1 MIETWRWFGPTDKV
15 TLNDIRQ
22 TGASGIVTSLY
33 HLEPGIVW
41 KKEEISSRLT
51 EIAGSKSLLTK
62 LSWQVVESLP
72 VSEVIKTGSHPRD
85 EHIKAWIESMENLSE
100 LGINVICYNFMP
112 ILDWT
117 RTELAAPMS
126 NGATAMYFDLLDF
139 IAFDCFILERMDSQN
154 DYEKQLVDKAKNR
167 FEGFSEEKKLILSKN
182 ITAGLPGAGETL
194 TFQEVKRRLDGY
206 SGIDADKLRENF
218 KYFLDAVVPTA
229 EKLGVRLCCHPDDP
243 PWSLLGLP
251 RIMSTE
257 EDYNWLVNVHPS
269 KANGITFCTG
279 SLGTS
284 FENDLPG
291 MVSRLGKHIHFFH
304 LRNVTREQESIPT
317 SFYEDEHLSGNSDMI
332 DIISEIIRE
341 ENRRKAEGR
350 EDWSIP
356 MRPDHGQNILDDH
369 GRNAM
374 PGYPAIG
381 RLKGLAELR
390 GVFKALE
397 HKMCTEE

>member
-15 TLNDIRQ
+15 TLSDIRQ

-33 HLEPGIVW
+33 HLEPGLVW

-51 EIAGSKSLLTK
+51 EIAGSKSHPTN

-126 NGATAMYFDLLDF
+126 SGATAMYFDLLDF
-139 IAFDCFILERMDSQN
+139 IAFDCFILERINAQS
-154 DYEKQLVDKAKNR
+154 DYEKQLVDVAKKR
-167 FEGFSEEKKLILSKN
+167 FEGFSKEKKSTLSKN
-182 ITAGLPGAGETL
+182 ITAGLPGAGEKL
-194 TFQEVKRRLDGY
+194 TFEEVKRRLEGY

-243 PWSLLGLP
+243 PWPLLGLP

-257 EDYNWLVNVHPS
+257 EDYNWLVNIHPS

-279 SLGTS
+279 SLGAS

-291 MVSRLGKHIHFFH
+291 MVSRMGQHIHFLH

-332 DIISEIIRE
+332 EIISEIIRE

-397 HKMCTEE
+397 HKI

>member
-15 TLNDIRQ
+15 TLDDIRQ

-41 KKEEISSRLT
+41 KKEEISSRLV
-51 EIAGSKSLLTK
+51 EIAGSKSHLNN

-100 LGINVICYNFMP
+100 LGIKVICYNFMP

-126 NGATAMYFDLLDF
+126 SGATAMYFDLLDF

-243 PWSLLGLP
+243 PWPLLGLP

-332 DIISEIIRE
+332 QIISEIIRE

-397 HKMCTEE
+397 HKI

>member
-15 TLNDIRQ
+15 TLDDIRQ

-41 KKEEISSRLT
+41 KKEEISSRLA
-51 EIAGSKSLLTK
+51 EIAGSKSHLTN
-62 LSWQVVESLP
+62 LSWKVVESLP
-72 VSEVIKTGSHPRD
+72 VSEVIKMGSHPRD
-85 EHIKAWIESMENLSE
+85 EHIKAWIKSMENLSE
-100 LGINVICYNFMP
+100 VGIDVICYNFMP

-126 NGATAMYFDLLDF
+126 SGATAMYFDLLDF

-369 GRNAM
+369 DRNAM

>member
-15 TLNDIRQ
+15 TLSDIRQ

-33 HLEPGIVW
+33 HLEPGLVW

-51 EIAGSKSLLTK
+51 EIAGSKSHPTN

-100 LGINVICYNFMP
+100 LGIKVICYNFMP

-126 NGATAMYFDLLDF
+126 SGATAMYFDLLDF
-139 IAFDCFILERMDSQN
+139 IAFDCFILERINAQS
-154 DYEKQLVDKAKNR
+154 DYEKQLVDVAKKR
-167 FEGFSEEKKLILSKN
+167 FEGFSKEKKSTLSKN
-182 ITAGLPGAGETL
+182 ITAGLPGAGEKL
-194 TFQEVKRRLDGY
+194 TFEEVKRRLEGY

-243 PWSLLGLP
+243 PWPLLGLP

-257 EDYNWLVNVHPS
+257 EDYNWLVNIHPS

-279 SLGTS
+279 SLGAS

-291 MVSRLGKHIHFFH
+291 MVSRMGQHIHFLH

-317 SFYEDEHLSGNSDMI
+317 SFYEDEHLSGNTDMI
-332 DIISEIIRE
+332 ETISEIIRE

-397 HKMCTEE
+397 HKICTEE

>member
-41 KKEEISSRLT
+41 KKEEISSRLA
-51 EIAGSKSLLTK
+51 EIAGSKSHLTN
-62 LSWQVVESLP
+62 LSWKVVESLP

-85 EHIKAWIESMENLSE
+85 EHIKAWIKSMENLSE

-126 NGATAMYFDLLDF
+126 SGATAMYFDLLDF

-243 PWSLLGLP
+243 PWPLLGLP

-257 EDYNWLVNVHPS
+257 EDYNWLVNIHPS

-332 DIISEIIRE
+332 EIISEIIRE

>member
-1 MIETWRWFGPTDKV
+1 
-15 TLNDIRQ
+15 
-22 TGASGIVTSLY
+22 
-33 HLEPGIVW
+33 
-41 KKEEISSRLT
+41 
-51 EIAGSKSLLTK
+51 
-62 LSWQVVESLP
+62 
-72 VSEVIKTGSHPRD
+72 
-85 EHIKAWIESMENLSE
+85 
-100 LGINVICYNFMP
+100 MP

-117 RTELAAPMS
+117 RTELAAPMFS
-126 NGATAMYFDLLDF
+126 GATAMYFDLLDF
-139 IAFDCFILERMDSQN
+139 IAFDCFILERMDAQN
-154 DYEKQLVDKAKNR
+154 DYEKQLVDKAKHR
-167 FEGFSEEKKLILSKN
+167 FEGFSKEKKLILSKN

-194 TFQEVKRRLDGY
+194 TFQEVKRRLEGY

-243 PWSLLGLP
+243 PWPLLGLP

-332 DIISEIIRE
+332 EIISEIIRE

-397 HKMCTEE
+397 HKICTEE

>member
-41 KKEEISSRLT
+41 KKEEISSRLI
-51 EIAGSKSLLTK
+51 EIAGSKSYPTN

-126 NGATAMYFDLLDF
+126 SGATAMYFDLLDF
-139 IAFDCFILERMDSQN
+139 IAFDCFILERINAQS
-154 DYEKQLVDKAKNR
+154 DYEKQLVDVAKKR
-167 FEGFSEEKKLILSKN
+167 FEGFSKEKKLTLSKN
-182 ITAGLPGAGETL
+182 ITAGLPGAGEKL
-194 TFQEVKRRLDGY
+194 TFQEVKRRLEGY
-206 SGIDADKLRENF
+206 SEIDADKLRENF

-243 PWSLLGLP
+243 PWPLLGLP

-257 EDYNWLVNVHPS
+257 EDYNWLVNIHPS

-279 SLGTS
+279 SLGAS

-291 MVSRLGKHIHFFH
+291 MVSRMGQHIHFLH

-332 DIISEIIRE
+332 EIISEIIRE

-369 GRNAM
+369 GRMAM

-397 HKMCTEE
+397 HKI

>member
-1 MIETWRWFGPTDKV
+1 MIETWRWFGPEDKV
-15 TLNDIRQ
+15 TLSDIRQ

-33 HLEPGIVW
+33 HLEPGIVS
-41 KKEEISSRLT
+41 KKEEISSRLA
-51 EIAGSKSLLTK
+51 EISGSKSQPTN

-85 EHIKAWIESMENLSE
+85 EHIKAWIESIENLSE

-126 NGATAMYFDLLDF
+126 SGATAMYFDLLDF
-139 IAFDCFILERMDSQN
+139 IAFDCFILERINAQS
-154 DYEKQLVDKAKNR
+154 DYEKQLVDVAKKR
-167 FEGFSEEKKLILSKN
+167 FEGFSKEKKSTLSKN
-182 ITAGLPGAGETL
+182 ITAGLPGAGEKL
-194 TFQEVKRRLDGY
+194 TFEEVKRRLEGY

-243 PWSLLGLP
+243 PWPLLGLP

-257 EDYNWLVNVHPS
+257 EDYNWLVNIHPS

-279 SLGTS
+279 SLGAS

-291 MVSRLGKHIHFFH
+291 MVSRMGQHIHFLH

-332 DIISEIIRE
+332 EIISAIIRE

>member
-41 KKEEISSRLT
+41 KKEEISSRLA
-51 EIAGSKSLLTK
+51 EIAGSKSHLTN

-126 NGATAMYFDLLDF
+126 SGATAMYFDLLDF

-243 PWSLLGLP
+243 PWPLLGLP

-332 DIISEIIRE
+332 EIISEIIRE

>member
-15 TLNDIRQ
+15 TLSDIRQ

-33 HLEPGIVW
+33 HLEPGLVW

-51 EIAGSKSLLTK
+51 EIAGSKSHPTN

-100 LGINVICYNFMP
+100 LGIKVICYNFMP

-126 NGATAMYFDLLDF
+126 SGATAMYFDLLDF
-139 IAFDCFILERMDSQN
+139 IAFDCFILERINAQS
-154 DYEKQLVDKAKNR
+154 DYEKQLVDVAKKR
-167 FEGFSEEKKLILSKN
+167 FEGFSKEKKSTLSKN
-182 ITAGLPGAGETL
+182 ITAGLPGAGEKL
-194 TFQEVKRRLDGY
+194 TFQEVKRRLEGY
-206 SGIDADKLRENF
+206 SGIDADRLRENF

-243 PWSLLGLP
+243 PWPLLGLP

-291 MVSRLGKHIHFFH
+291 MVSRLGKHIHFLH
-304 LRNVTREQESIPT
+304 LRNVTREQEIIPT
-317 SFYEDEHLSGNSDMI
+317 SFYEDEHLSGNTDMI
-332 DIISEIIRE
+332 ETISEIIRE

-369 GRNAM
+369 RRNAM
-374 PGYPAIG
+374 PGYPSIG

-397 HKMCTEE
+397 YKI

>member
-1 MIETWRWFGPTDKV
+1 MIETWRWFGPKDKV
-15 TLNDIRQ
+15 TLSDIRQ

-33 HLEPGIVW
+33 HLEPGTVW

-51 EIAGSKSLLTK
+51 EITGSKSQPTH
-62 LSWQVVESLP
+62 LSWEVVESLP
-72 VSEVIKTGSHPRD
+72 VSETIKTGSHPRD

-126 NGATAMYFDLLDF
+126 SGATAMYFDLLDF
-139 IAFDCFILERMDSQN
+139 IAFDCFILERINAQN
-154 DYEKQLVDKAKNR
+154 DYEKHLVDKAKNR
-167 FEGFSEEKKLILSKN
+167 FESFSTEKKLLLTKN
-182 ITAGLPGAGETL
+182 ITAGLPGAGENL
-194 TFQEVKRRLDGY
+194 TFGEVKTRLEGY

-243 PWSLLGLP
+243 PWPLLGLP

-257 EDYNWLVNVHPS
+257 EDYNWLLNIHPS
-269 KANGITFCTG
+269 KANGITLCTG
-279 SLGTS
+279 SLGTG

-291 MVSRLGKHIHFFH
+291 MVSRMGQHIHFLH
-304 LRNVTREQESIPT
+304 LRNVTREQEKKPT
-317 SFYEDEHLSGNSDMI
+317 SFYEDEHLSGNTDMI
-332 DIISEIIRE
+332 ATISEIVRE
-341 ENRRKAEGR
+341 ESRRKAEGR

-397 HKMCTEE
+397 HKNS

>member
-1 MIETWRWFGPTDKV
+1 MIETWRWFGPTDKI
-15 TLNDIRQ
+15 TLSDIRQ

-41 KKEEISSRLT
+41 KKEEISSRLI
-51 EIAGSKSLLTK
+51 EIAGSKSHPTN

-72 VSEVIKTGSHPRD
+72 VSEVIKMGSHPRD
-85 EHIKAWIESMENLSE
+85 EHIKAWIESMGNLSE

-126 NGATAMYFDLLDF
+126 SGATAMYFNLLDF
-139 IAFDCFILERMDSQN
+139 VVFDCFILERTNAQS
-154 DYEKQLVDKAKNR
+154 DYEKQLVDIAKNR
-167 FEGFSEEKKLILSKN
+167 FEGFSKEKKLTLSKN
-182 ITAGLPGAGETL
+182 ITAGLPGAGEKL
-194 TFQEVKRRLDGY
+194 TFQEVKRRLEGY

-243 PWSLLGLP
+243 PWPLLGLP

-257 EDYNWLVNVHPS
+257 QDYNWLVNVHPS
-269 KANGITFCTG
+269 KANGITLCTG

-291 MVSRLGKHIHFFH
+291 MVSRLGKHIHFLH

-317 SFYEDEHLSGNSDMI
+317 SFYEDEHLSGNTDMI
-332 DIISEIIRE
+332 ETISEVIRE
-341 ENRRKAEGR
+341 ENRRKTEGR

-390 GVFKALE
+390 GVFRALE
-397 HKMCTEE
+397 HKI